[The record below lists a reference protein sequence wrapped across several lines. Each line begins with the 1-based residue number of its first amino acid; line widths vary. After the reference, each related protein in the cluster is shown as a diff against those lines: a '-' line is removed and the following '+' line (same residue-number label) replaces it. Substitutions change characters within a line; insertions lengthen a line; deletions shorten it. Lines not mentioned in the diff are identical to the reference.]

1 MESAVLSLKFFRN
14 CVEGM
19 AMNDDS
25 RRDFLKTSAAIGAVL
40 AASASAGA
48 AEAPATAPRLAYGYQ
63 HTPVPLSFDA
73 KSLKG
78 LSEGL
83 IQSHWENNYG
93 GAVRALN
100 TLRGRLAAAAADANT
115 PPFVYTGLK
124 REQLLRTGSVVLHE
138 LYFAGLGGSGQAGS
152 EMRSRIAASFGS
164 YDAWEVEFRK
174 IAMGLSGGSGWVM
187 LGYNEAL
194 GILENHWM
202 ADHATAPAHTRP
214 LLVLDMYEHAFHMDY
229 GAAAARYIDA
239 WFANLN
245 WEAVA
250 ARA

>member
-1 MESAVLSLKFFRN
+1 MNYETTLSSDDTLYGSAENERKS
-14 CVEGM
+14 
-19 AMNDDS
+19 S
-25 RRDFLKTSAAIGAVL
+25 RRNLILIVIALLL
-40 AASASAGA
+40 AAA
-48 AEAPATAPRLAYGYQ
+48 AAAYYFMGDKAAT
-63 HTPVPLSFDA
+63 D
-73 KSLKG
+73 K
-78 LSEGL
+78 
-83 IQSHWENNYG
+83 
-93 GAVRALN
+93 
-100 TLRGRLAAAAADANT
+100 AAAADANT

-152 EMRSRIAASFGS
+152 AIRSRIAAAFGS

-174 IAMGLSGGSGWVM
+174 IAQGIAGGSGWVM
-187 LGYNEAL
+187 LGYNESL

-245 WEAVA
+245 WETVA

>member
-1 MESAVLSLKFFRN
+1 MFAFN
-14 CVEGM
+14 YEGM
-19 AMNDDS
+19 AMKDDS
-25 RRDFLKTSAAIGAVL
+25 RRDFLKTSAAIGAVV
-40 AASASAGA
+40 AAG
-48 AEAPATAPRLAYGYQ
+48 APATATAADAPALRLAYGYQ
-63 HTPVPLSFDA
+63 HVPVDA

-78 LSEGL
+78 LSDKL

-152 EMRSRIAASFGS
+152 AIRSRIAASFGS

-174 IAMGLSGGSGWVM
+174 IAQGLAGGSGWVM

-245 WEAVA
+245 WETVA